1 MYQQPP
7 VTPPP
12 PPSSGPDLTMD
23 NLQTSKFKIDLKT
36 MIYIGSLLVS
46 GITMYF
52 TFMSELDSRFAS
64 LEDQDNTLVV
74 DIDKR
79 LTSLETTID
88 KRVTE
93 LENKFTPFG
102 NVRELTDENFEK
114 AIKRGVVVI
123 EYYAGWNKANMVTI
137 LDEWDNFEVSRVFR
151 LDVEKYD
158 KIMTSQKVVVLPTII
173 FYLDGEEA
181 DRLQGNMK
189 FQLET
194 TIKELDRMVE
204 ELRGSKFN

>member
-1 MYQQPP
+1 M
-7 VTPPP
+7 
-12 PPSSGPDLTMD
+12 
-23 NLQTSKFKIDLKT
+23 FKKLIILG
-36 MIYIGSLLVS
+36 MLV
-46 GITMYF
+46 
-52 TFMSELDSRFAS
+52 
-64 LEDQDNTLVV
+64 
-74 DIDKR
+74 
-79 LTSLETTID
+79 TSLFGQV
-88 KRVTE
+88 KE
-93 LENKFTPFG
+93 LSA
-102 NVRELTDENFEK
+102 ENFDR

-123 EYYAGWNKANMVTI
+123 EYYAGWNEANMVKI

-194 TIKELDRMVE
+194 TKEELDRMVE

>member
-1 MYQQPP
+1 M
-7 VTPPP
+7 
-12 PPSSGPDLTMD
+12 
-23 NLQTSKFKIDLKT
+23 LKK
-36 MIYIGSLLVS
+36 LLIL
-46 GITMYF
+46 GM
-52 TFMSELDSRFAS
+52 
-64 LEDQDNTLVV
+64 LV
-74 DIDKR
+74 
-79 LTSLETTID
+79 TSL
-88 KRVTE
+88 
-93 LENKFTPFG
+93 FS
-102 NVRELTDENFEK
+102 NVRELTDENFDR

-123 EYYAGWNKANMVTI
+123 EYYAGWNEANIVKV

-181 DRLQGNMK
+181 ARLQGNMK

-194 TIKELDRMVE
+194 TIEELDTMVE

>member
-1 MYQQPP
+1 M
-7 VTPPP
+7 
-12 PPSSGPDLTMD
+12 
-23 NLQTSKFKIDLKT
+23 FKK
-36 MIYIGSLLVS
+36 LLIL
-46 GITMYF
+46 GM
-52 TFMSELDSRFAS
+52 
-64 LEDQDNTLVV
+64 LV
-74 DIDKR
+74 
-79 LTSLETTID
+79 TSLFGQV
-88 KRVTE
+88 KE
-93 LENKFTPFG
+93 LSA
-102 NVRELTDENFEK
+102 ENFDR

-123 EYYAGWNKANMVTI
+123 EYYAGWNEANIVKI
-137 LDEWDNFEVSRVFR
+137 LDDWDNFEVSRVFR

-194 TIKELDRMVE
+194 TKEELDRMVE

>member
-1 MYQQPP
+1 M
-7 VTPPP
+7 
-12 PPSSGPDLTMD
+12 
-23 NLQTSKFKIDLKT
+23 FKKLFILG
-36 MIYIGSLLVS
+36 MLI
-46 GITMYF
+46 
-52 TFMSELDSRFAS
+52 
-64 LEDQDNTLVV
+64 
-74 DIDKR
+74 
-79 LTSLETTID
+79 TSL
-88 KRVTE
+88 
-93 LENKFTPFG
+93 FG
-102 NVRELTDENFEK
+102 NVRELTDENFDR

-123 EYYAGWNKANMVTI
+123 EYYAGWNKANMVTL

-194 TIKELDRMVE
+194 SIKELDKMVE
-204 ELRGSKFN
+204 EIYNEDKFN